1 MGHHFDGIE
10 GAHRRI
16 GGCTA
21 SLFHFYD
28 RLLFTPDSYS
38 RPTLIHARLLFTPG
52 FDLRLV
58 IICGQL
64 LVTANSYLPLASI
77 TVFNAKLGARYLPQP
92 ALF

>member
-1 MGHHFDGIE
+1 MVSKGHTDELGDALHPFFIY
-10 GAHRRI
+10 
-16 GGCTA
+16 T
-21 SLFHFYD
+21 
-28 RLLFTPDSYS
+28 TDSYS